1 MDNQSIS
8 IATVITGIKDG
19 AYQQAKVRGVT
30 RSIVESLMAYI
41 PNLGDPAVA
50 DPFSDEVRDEL
61 RAGYMQRWAE
71 TNQSRLFVAVD
82 GNWVEKSEKE
92 GMALKAE
99 KFTLDV
105 YSAFSYTQ
113 QAFGALKSEQP
124 GKHQL
129 IGEERTKFN
138 KYVSNCLGDLKREA
152 TRIYKEK
159 NGIVAT
165 RASIAFFDWLL
176 TGDKSVIANIRQ
188 RAINAKSKKEIS
200 DSDFANIDKAIAAF
214 KGKLK

>member
-30 RSIVESLMAYI
+30 RSIVESLMAFI
-41 PNLGDPAVA
+41 PGLGDPTVA

-71 TNQSRLFVAVD
+71 TNPSKLFVAVD

-113 QAFGALKSEQP
+113 QAFGALKNEQP
-124 GKHQL
+124 KKHEL
-129 IGEERTKFN
+129 IGGVRTKVN
-138 KYVSNCLGDLKREA
+138 KYIHNCLADLNREA

-159 NGIVAT
+159 NNIVAT
-165 RASIAFFDWLL
+165 RTTVDYFDWLL
-176 TGDKSVIANIRQ
+176 TGDKSVMANIRQ
-188 RAINAKSKKEIS
+188 RAINAKAKGEEVDI
-200 DSDFANIDKAIAAF
+200 ATIDKAIAAF

>member
-30 RSIVESLMAYI
+30 RSIVESLMAFI
-41 PNLGDPAVA
+41 PGLGDPTVA
-50 DPFSDEVRDEL
+50 DPFSDEVREEL

-71 TNQSRLFVAVD
+71 TNPSKLFVAVD

-124 GKHQL
+124 KKHQL
-129 IGEERTKFN
+129 IGEVRTKVN
-138 KYVSNCLGDLKREA
+138 KYIHNCLADLKREA

-159 NGIVAT
+159 NNIVAT
-165 RASIAFFDWLL
+165 RTTVDYFDWLL
-176 TGDKSVIANIRQ
+176 TGDKSVMANIRQ
-188 RAINAKSKKEIS
+188 RAINAKAKGEEI
-200 DSDFANIDKAIAAF
+200 DIATIDKAIAAF

>member
-41 PNLGDPAVA
+41 PGLGDPAVA
-50 DPFSDEVRDEL
+50 DPFSDEVREEL

-71 TNQSRLFVAVD
+71 TNPSKLFVAVD

-113 QAFGALKSEQP
+113 QAFGALKNEQP
-124 GKHQL
+124 KKHEL
-129 IGEERTKFN
+129 IGGVRTKVN
-138 KYVSNCLGDLKREA
+138 KYIHNCLADLKREA

-159 NGIVAT
+159 NNIVAT
-165 RASIAFFDWLL
+165 RTTVDYFDWLL
-176 TGDKSVIANIRQ
+176 TGDKSVMANIRQ
-188 RAINAKSKKEIS
+188 RAINAKAKGEEVDI
-200 DSDFANIDKAIAAF
+200 ATIDKAIAAF

>member
-41 PNLGDPAVA
+41 PGLGDPTVA
-50 DPFSDEVRDEL
+50 DPFSDEVREEL

-71 TNQSRLFVAVD
+71 TNPSKLFVAVD

-113 QAFGALKSEQP
+113 QAFGALKNEQP
-124 GKHQL
+124 KKHQL
-129 IGEERTKFN
+129 IGGVRTKVN
-138 KYVSNCLGDLKREA
+138 KYIHNCLADLKREA

-159 NGIVAT
+159 NNIVAT
-165 RASIAFFDWLL
+165 RTTVDYFDWLL
-176 TGDKSVIANIRQ
+176 TGDKSVMANIRQ
-188 RAINAKSKKEIS
+188 RAINAKAKGEEI
-200 DSDFANIDKAIAAF
+200 DIATIDKAIAAF

>member
-19 AYQQAKVRGVT
+19 AYQQAKIRGVT

-50 DPFSDEVRDEL
+50 DPFSDVVRDEL
-61 RAGYMQRWAE
+61 REGYMQRWAE
-71 TNQSRLFVAVD
+71 TNKSRLFVAVD
-82 GNWVEKSEKE
+82 GNWVEKSEEEAK
-92 GMALKAE
+92 GLKAE
-99 KFTLDV
+99 KFELNV

-159 NGIVAT
+159 NGIVAS

>member
-19 AYQQAKVRGVT
+19 AYQQAKIRGVT

-50 DPFSDEVRDEL
+50 DPFSDVVRDEL
-61 RAGYMQRWAE
+61 REGYMQRWAE
-71 TNQSRLFVAVD
+71 TNKSRLFVAVD

-99 KFTLDV
+99 KFELNV

-159 NGIVAT
+159 NGIVAS

>member
-19 AYQQAKVRGVT
+19 AYQQAKARGVT

-50 DPFSDEVRDEL
+50 DPFSDEVREEL
-61 RAGYMQRWAE
+61 REGYMQRWAE
-71 TNQSRLFVAVD
+71 TNPSKLFVAVD

-92 GMALKAE
+92 AEGLKAE
-99 KFTLDV
+99 KFELNV

-113 QAFGALKSEQP
+113 QAFGALKNEQP
-124 GKHQL
+124 KKHEL
-129 IGEERTKFN
+129 IGGVRTKVN
-138 KYVSNCLGDLKREA
+138 KYIHNCLADLKREA

-159 NGIVAT
+159 NNIVAT
-165 RASIAFFDWLL
+165 RTTVDYFDWLL
-176 TGDKSVIANIRQ
+176 TGDKSVMANIRQ
-188 RAINAKSKKEIS
+188 RAINAKAKGEEI
-200 DSDFANIDKAIAAF
+200 DIATIDKAIAAF

>member
-30 RSIVESLMAYI
+30 RSIVESLMAFI
-41 PNLGDPAVA
+41 PGLGDPTVA

-71 TNQSRLFVAVD
+71 TNPSKLFVAVD

-113 QAFGALKSEQP
+113 QAFGALKNEQP
-124 GKHQL
+124 KKHEL
-129 IGEERTKFN
+129 IGGVRTKVN
-138 KYVSNCLGDLKREA
+138 KYIHNCLADLKREA

-159 NGIVAT
+159 NNIVAT
-165 RASIAFFDWLL
+165 RTTVDYFDWLL
-176 TGDKSVIANIRQ
+176 TGDKSVMANIRQ
-188 RAINAKSKKEIS
+188 RAINAKAKGEEVDI
-200 DSDFANIDKAIAAF
+200 ATIDKAIAAF

>member
-8 IATVITGIKDG
+8 IATVITGIRDG

-41 PNLGDPAVA
+41 PSLGDPAVA
-50 DPFSDEVRDEL
+50 DPFSDEVREEL

-71 TNQSRLFVAVD
+71 INPSKLFVAVD

-92 GMALKAE
+92 AEKLKAE

-113 QAFGALKSEQP
+113 QAFGALKNEQP

-129 IGEERTKFN
+129 IGEQRTKFN
-138 KYVSNCLGDLKREA
+138 KYVHNCLADLKREA

-165 RASIAFFDWLL
+165 RASISYFDWLL
-176 TGDKSVIANIRQ
+176 TGDKSVMATIRQ

-200 DSDFANIDKAIAAF
+200 DTDFENIDKAIAAF

>member
-41 PNLGDPAVA
+41 PGLGDPTVA

-71 TNQSRLFVAVD
+71 TNPSKLFVAVD

-113 QAFGALKSEQP
+113 QAFGALKNEQP
-124 GKHQL
+124 KKHEL
-129 IGEERTKFN
+129 IGGVRTKVN
-138 KYVSNCLGDLKREA
+138 KYIHNCLADLKREA

-159 NGIVAT
+159 NNIVAT
-165 RASIAFFDWLL
+165 RTTVDYFDWLL
-176 TGDKSVIANIRQ
+176 TGDKSVMANIRQ
-188 RAINAKSKKEIS
+188 RAINAKAKGEEI
-200 DSDFANIDKAIAAF
+200 DIATIDKAIAAF

>member
-30 RSIVESLMAYI
+30 RSIVESLMAFI
-41 PNLGDPAVA
+41 PGLGDPTVA
-50 DPFSDEVRDEL
+50 DPFSDEVREEL
-61 RAGYMQRWAE
+61 REGYMQRWAE
-71 TNQSRLFVAVD
+71 TNPSKLFVAVD

-113 QAFGALKSEQP
+113 QAFGALKNEQP
-124 GKHQL
+124 KKHEL
-129 IGEERTKFN
+129 IGGVRTKVN
-138 KYVSNCLGDLKREA
+138 KYIHNCLADLKREA

-159 NGIVAT
+159 NNIVAT
-165 RASIAFFDWLL
+165 RTTVDYFDWLL
-176 TGDKSVIANIRQ
+176 TGDKSVMANIRQ
-188 RAINAKSKKEIS
+188 RAINAKAKGEEI
-200 DSDFANIDKAIAAF
+200 DIATIDKAIAAF

>member
-41 PNLGDPAVA
+41 PGLGDPTVA

-71 TNQSRLFVAVD
+71 TNPSKLFVAVD

-113 QAFGALKSEQP
+113 QAFGALKNEQP
-124 GKHQL
+124 KKHEL
-129 IGEERTKFN
+129 IGGVRTKVN
-138 KYVSNCLGDLKREA
+138 KYIHNCLADLKREA

-159 NGIVAT
+159 NNIVAT
-165 RASIAFFDWLL
+165 RTTVDYFDWLL
-176 TGDKSVIANIRQ
+176 TGDKSVMANIRQ
-188 RAINAKSKKEIS
+188 RAINAKAKGEEVDI
-200 DSDFANIDKAIAAF
+200 ATIDKAIAAF

>member
-41 PNLGDPAVA
+41 PGLGDPAVA
-50 DPFSDEVRDEL
+50 DPFSDEVREEL

-71 TNQSRLFVAVD
+71 TNPSKLFVAVD

-129 IGEERTKFN
+129 IGEIRNKFN

-159 NGIVAT
+159 NNIVAT
-165 RASIAFFDWLL
+165 RTTVDYFDWLL
-176 TGDKSVIANIRQ
+176 TGDKSVMANIRQ
-188 RAINAKSKKEIS
+188 RAINAKAKGEEI
-200 DSDFANIDKAIAAF
+200 DIATIDKAIAAF